1 MEGMRPGDGIS
12 GSEDELDFLS
22 NIIKQLND
30 TFGIELTDDDNKLD
44 LDKMKEKI
52 MAKEELMEFF
62 NPDNTR
68 DNIKEKFYHE
78 LDEELLNFITTKL
91 DLYKKLTE
99 EKTNIMLKRLW
110 FNELYRQVM
119 RPQCYRYL

>member
-1 MEGMRPGDGIS
+1 M
-12 GSEDELDFLS
+12 
-22 NIIKQLND
+22 ND

-119 RPQCYRYL
+119 RP

>member
-1 MEGMRPGDGIS
+1 
-12 GSEDELDFLS
+12 
-22 NIIKQLND
+22 
-30 TFGIELTDDDNKLD
+30 
-44 LDKMKEKI
+44 
-52 MAKEELMEFF
+52 MANEELMEFF

-68 DNIKEKFYHE
+68 ENTKEKFDHE
-78 LDEELLNFITTKL
+78 LDEELLSFNTTKL

-119 RPQCYRYL
+119 MSNNYIGDLR